1 MRSTAEEDPS
11 DRRQYKCGADW
22 EAAGMEQ
29 SEATAV
35 QPRSVTG
42 TQAIG
47 RAATILRLIAR
58 KGVEGA
64 RLTYLTKAAAL
75 SHPTIH
81 RILKCLV
88 DERFVVQDSVTRRY
102 RLGPLNFELGLAT
115 PREGRVERGFRTVLA
130 ELARQSGDT
139 AYLMARSGAD
149 IVCLERAEGTFP
161 IRSHTFDVG
170 GRRPLGFGAAGL
182 ALLSELDD
190 REIERVFQINMQ
202 EILNHGRLTVETLR
216 QAVARTRSRGYA
228 VTSDIYMF
236 GIGSVGMVIR
246 DGRDPPVYAVNI
258 STVGADRFGL
268 DRIEKLRRL
277 IKTELDNLPSINEGL
292 TRFDQ
297 PDD

>member
-1 MRSTAEEDPS
+1 VAGEEDLS
-11 DRRQYKCGADW
+11 DCRRYESGADR
-22 EAAGMEQ
+22 EADRMEQ
-29 SEATAV
+29 SEATTV

-47 RAATILRLIAR
+47 RAAAILRLIAR
-58 KGVEGA
+58 KGLEGA
-64 RLTYLTKAAAL
+64 RLTYLTKAAGL

-88 DERFVVQDSVTRRY
+88 DERFVVQDSVTRKY

-115 PREGRVERGFRTVLA
+115 PREARLERAFQAVLQ
-130 ELARQSGDT
+130 ELAHQSGDT

-149 IVCLERAEGTFP
+149 IVCLDRAEGHFP

-190 REIERVFQINMQ
+190 REIERVFQINSQ
-202 EILNHGRLTVETLR
+202 EILNHGRLTVQTLW
-216 QAVARTRSRGYA
+216 QAVERTRARGYA
-228 VTSDIYMF
+228 VTSDIYTF

-246 DGRDPPVYAVNI
+246 DEHVPPVYAVNI
-258 STVGADRFGL
+258 STVGADRFGPE
-268 DRIEKLRRL
+268 RIEKLRRL
-277 IKTELDNLPSINEGL
+277 IKNELEKLPTILEDFL
-292 TRFDQ
+292 KFKQ
-297 PDD
+297 ADD